1 MSKTNETSQEV
12 IQAHYEHLRTQVKE
26 TEQQRDSSLKD
37 FEGLDKSFT
46 DLHQRYLKL
55 KQSSDTQQQVWVCWE
70 RGGKGG
76 RAEQLMNLIEGVT
89 VCSAVG
95 GAGNG

>member
-12 IQAHYEHLRTQVKE
+12 IQTHYEHLRTQVKE

-55 KQSSDTQQQVWVCWE
+55 KQSSDSQQQVWVWQE
-70 RGGKGG
+70 REGGGG
-76 RAEQLMNLIEGVT
+76 RELSSL
-89 VCSAVG
+89 
-95 GAGNG
+95 